1 MPTKATQAEN
11 RSLGFKFVAGDPS
24 LDFVNTVDWT
34 ERGLRD
40 ERLTDYDDLVLWG
53 GRSGVIPAAVVSQLT
68 AQQFSPQE
76 RTAALFAA
84 QKLRDI
90 LQEIFARIA
99 DGREPGKDA
108 LQMLN
113 ESLGDA
119 FSRLHLSLRGGE
131 AADGTLH
138 WSWRGMGTEPTCMLW
153 PVVKSAAALLAG
165 EDVQRLRVCAGV
177 ACGWMYLDRSRNG
190 LRRWCEMSTCGARA
204 KARRHYEKTRARIGG

>member
-1 MPTKATQAEN
+1 MPTKATEAKN
-11 RSLGFKFVAGDPS
+11 RSFAFKFVAGHPS

-34 ERGLRD
+34 EQGLRD
-40 ERLTDYDDLVLWG
+40 DRLTDYDDLVLWG
-53 GRSGVIPAAVVSQLT
+53 ERSGVIPVEVASQLT

-84 QKLRDI
+84 QRLRDI

-99 DGREPGKDA
+99 DGREPDKDA

-119 FSRLHLSLRGGE
+119 FSRLHLCLRGGE
-131 AADGTLH
+131 AADVALH
-138 WSWRGMGTEPTCMLW
+138 WSWRGMGSEPTCMLW
-153 PVVKSAAALLAG
+153 PVVKAAAALLAG